1 MLYALLCFNCQDTV
15 FAWSK
20 EEDEA
25 VMARLDVVHQRL
37 ASQGRLGPAARLAPT
52 TAARTLWKDPQP
64 PAITDGPYA
73 ETKEA
78 LLGFYLV
85 DCVDMDEAMEVA
97 RELEKA
103 NPGRGAYEVR
113 PVIHFVEGALTPEAA
128 AVPAE

>member
-15 FAWSK
+15 FSWTQ
-20 EEDEA
+20 EEDDA
-25 VMARLDVVHQRL
+25 VMARLETVHQKL
-37 ASQGRLGPAARLAPT
+37 AAQGRLGPAARLGPT
-52 TAARTLWKDPQP
+52 TTAKTLRKEPQP
-64 PAITDGPYA
+64 PLVVDGPYA

-85 DCVDMDEAMEVA
+85 DCASMDEALEVA

-113 PVIHFVEGALTPEAA
+113 PVIHFVEGVRREVEAGAA
-128 AVPAE
+128 A